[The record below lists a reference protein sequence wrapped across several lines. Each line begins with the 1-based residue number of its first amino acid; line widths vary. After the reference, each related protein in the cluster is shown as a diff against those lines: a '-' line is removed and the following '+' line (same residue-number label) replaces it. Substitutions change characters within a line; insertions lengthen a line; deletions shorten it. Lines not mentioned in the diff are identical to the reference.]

1 MAKSGVLQVHL
12 QARSASNQQEALWFI
27 LGKST
32 SSSIQVDIFIFI
44 PSVLLKYIV
53 NGICIVNP
61 LIFLLS
67 ILSWEYRDFLILK
80 NQLIS
85 NDISIYQL
93 DYELFIFKAILLNL
107 L

>member
-1 MAKSGVLQVHL
+1 MAKSGILQVHL
-12 QARSASNQQEALWFI
+12 QARSASNQQDALWII

-44 PSVLLKYIV
+44 PKYIV
-53 NGICIVNP
+53 KGICIVNP

-93 DYELFIFKAILLNL
+93 NYELFIFKAILLNL

>member
-1 MAKSGVLQVHL
+1 MAKSGILQVHL
-12 QARSASNQQEALWFI
+12 QARSAGNQQDALWFI

-44 PSVLLKYIV
+44 PKYIV
-53 NGICIVNP
+53 KGICIVNP

-67 ILSWEYRDFLILK
+67 ILSWDFLILK

-93 DYELFIFKAILLNL
+93 NYELFIFKAILLNL

>member
-1 MAKSGVLQVHL
+1 MAKSGILQVHL
-12 QARSASNQQEALWFI
+12 QARSAGNQQDALWFI
-27 LGKST
+27 LRKST
-32 SSSIQVDIFIFI
+32 SFSIQVDIFIFI

-93 DYELFIFKAILLNL
+93 NNELFIFKAILLYL

>member
-1 MAKSGVLQVHL
+1 MAKSGILQVHL
-12 QARSASNQQEALWFI
+12 QARSAGNQQDALWFI

-32 SSSIQVDIFIFI
+32 SSSIQVDILIFI

-93 DYELFIFKAILLNL
+93 NNELFIFKAILLYL